1 MYNLVTSKP
10 QEGWSGQPKCSFKY
24 TTLSVV
30 PGYGVR
36 GTESQV
42 VENTVCGENG
52 AWGPFLERPGNLTG
66 PKSYFEM
73 KVSSKE
79 VSVMTSNEVH
89 FVSLANNFTAQF
101 SNLLKLP
108 SGVEN
113 SLTGPVITGSFEKL
127 TPGEKHGVW
136 WKPRGLSGK
145 HGA

>member
-1 MYNLVTSKP
+1 MST
-10 QEGWSGQPKCSFKY
+10 
-24 TTLSVV
+24 
-30 PGYGVR
+30 GYPASHSLRSRSHDALTPTRSLAEFFSDLAGSLLA
-36 GTESQV
+36 GY
-42 VENTVCGENG
+42 G

-73 KVSSKE
+73 KVSRKV

-127 TPGEKHGVW
+127 APGEKHGVW
-136 WKPRGLSGK
+136 WKPRGLGGK
-145 HGA
+145 HGV